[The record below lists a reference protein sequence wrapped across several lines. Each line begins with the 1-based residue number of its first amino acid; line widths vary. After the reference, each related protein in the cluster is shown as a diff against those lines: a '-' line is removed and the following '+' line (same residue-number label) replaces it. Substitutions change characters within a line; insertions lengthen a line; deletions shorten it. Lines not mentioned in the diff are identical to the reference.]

1 MRTNIDI
8 DDTILQA
15 AMQAGGFKTK
25 KETVEA
31 GLRLLAQRTS
41 AHDKLMSLAG
51 KVDWDDSYDYKS
63 MRGDQL
69 QAHSP
74 QVPYQAKR
82 KP

>member
-8 DDTILQA
+8 DDTIMQA

-31 GLRLLAQRTS
+31 GLRMLAQRTS
-41 AHDKLMSLAG
+41 AYEKLMNLAG

-63 MRGDQL
+63 LRGDHL

-74 QVPYQAKR
+74 EAPYLAKT